1 MQTMTSWLLSPGL
14 YAGLALQPL
23 RLNSAAYFAP
33 ISDSP
38 QVSISQCAALHPPKM
53 AIALLLLRLLIHTSG
68 RAVIKVSTRSSSCLG
83 AET

>member
-14 YAGLALQPL
+14 YAGLALQPFAAEL
-23 RLNSAAYFAP
+23 SSLLCTNQRL
-33 ISDSP
+33 P
-38 QVSISQCAALHPPKM
+38 QVSISQCAALHPPEM

-68 RAVIKVSTRSSSCLG
+68 RAVIKVSTRSPSCLG